1 MPEER
6 KLATVLVADIVGSTA
21 SVSSRNPE
29 VVRRT
34 LAEAFARIR
43 ASLLEHGGTVEKFIG
58 DSVVAIFGVP
68 VAHDDD
74 AERAVRGAFAILGI
88 IAEGNAT
95 ASYPLELRVGVNSG
109 EVVAGTEGGHELL
122 VTGTAV
128 NLAARLQQ
136 AAAPGEILVGPL
148 TRSLTERAIE
158 YAAPRTIDAKGL
170 GEIAASTALR
180 LGSAVP
186 EQRRGIA
193 GLRAPL
199 VGRDDEM
206 RVLVDTHRR
215 LQGDRRPYLVTVYG
229 AAGVGKSRLV
239 AEFVET
245 IGRTH
250 VRRGRCL
257 PYGQGITLW
266 PIQELLRADAGILP
280 ADSREVATQ
289 KLRASTL
296 GAFGGDATADAE
308 AVARRLGVLAGI
320 GSAAELLPDVA
331 SDTVNDEL
339 RLGLRRY
346 LERRAADHPL
356 NVIIDDI
363 HWAEPA
369 LLELIEH
376 LVDRSRAPILFLCL
390 ARPELLETRPGWG
403 GGRMN
408 AAALSLE
415 PLDEQESRRLIEELL
430 AMDGLPES
438 IRAEVV
444 ARSGGNPLYVEEFLR
459 MLIDEGRIEH
469 RDGRWVAT
477 GTGGELIVPPTLQG
491 IIAARLDRLGPAE
504 KRTLQIAAVI
514 GRVFWTGALAELG
527 ADGVDQALIEASG
540 RDLIIETDQGGP
552 GGGLAFRFSHILVRD
567 VAYASIPMGERA
579 GLHDRFGRWL
589 EAAAGERREEYSEI
603 VAHHAE
609 QAFVHALAVG
619 DPTAAALGPR
629 AFALLASAG
638 RKARQRTDPA
648 AARGFYE
655 RALTVA
661 AESDVPPGERF
672 DAEAFAAITADSLE
686 GTPET
691 AARLEDTL
699 ARARGHGPSEGL
711 ATLARIC
718 AQKTVGRDAER
729 AARLYAEARQVAEE
743 LGDTEVIAR
752 TMVSAHWLPFG
763 LGDLD
768 GQRKILEEA
777 WAFIERSDGVAA
789 VRVSA
794 LNWLAVNAVL
804 SRGDH
809 TEVLALCE
817 KAAALA
823 EASGSLFARM
833 AALGSLARTAAE
845 LRRTDEAVRHSRAG
859 LRLAEEVG
867 ERRWIARMNE
877 VLGWSLLAS
886 GDATAARAALE
897 AGIAVSDPVA
907 MRDVHPELCWRAT
920 LACLAQGDH
929 AAAAARASEAIATSE
944 PLDVHARA
952 QSAAALGAVHA
963 AAGEVDDARSAF
975 AEAQAILA
983 PTGFHGIRA
992 EIDQRYGEAL
1002 IALGR
1007 PAEARVQLE
1016 AAAAFWSDPAAA
1028 LRRAEIDAL
1037 IGQLGAVGQAG

>member
-74 AERAVRGAFAILGI
+74 AERAVRGAFAILGL

-95 ASYPLELRVGVNSG
+95 APYPLELRVGVNSG

-158 YAAPRTIDAKGL
+158 YATPRTIEAKGL
-170 GEIAASTALR
+170 GEIAASAAIQ
-180 LGSAVP
+180 LGSVRP
-186 EQRRGIA
+186 EQRRGVA

-215 LQGDRRPYLVTVYG
+215 LQRDGRPYLVTVFG

-245 IGRTH
+245 VGREH

-266 PIQELLRADAGILP
+266 PIQELLRSDAGILA
-280 ADSREVATQ
+280 ADAREVATQ
-289 KLRASTL
+289 KLRSATL
-296 GAFGGDATADAE
+296 AAFGGDASADAE
-308 AVARRLGVLAGI
+308 AVARRLAVLAGI
-320 GSAAELLPDVA
+320 GSAAELLPDIA
-331 SDTVNDEL
+331 SETVRDEL

-346 LERRAADHPL
+346 LERRAADRPL
-356 NVIIDDI
+356 TIIIDDI

-408 AAALSLE
+408 AAALPLE
-415 PLDEQESRRLIEELL
+415 PLGEQESRRLIEELL
-430 AMDGLPES
+430 DLDGLPES
-438 IRAEVV
+438 IRGAVV
-444 ARSGGNPLYVEEFLR
+444 TRSGGNPLYVEEFLR
-459 MLIDEGRIEH
+459 MLIDDRRIEH
-469 RDGRWVAT
+469 RGGRWVAT
-477 GTGGELIVPPTLQG
+477 GGEGELIVPPTLQG
-491 IIAARLDRLGPAE
+491 IIAARLDRLGPVE
-504 KRTLQIAAVI
+504 KRTLQVASVI
-514 GRVFWTGALAELG
+514 GRVFWTSALSAL
-527 ADGVDQALIEASG
+527 GVDGAEEALIQAAG
-540 RDLIIETDQGGP
+540 RDLVVEADQGGP
-552 GGGLAFRFSHILVRD
+552 GGGLTFRFSHILVRD
-567 VAYASIPMGERA
+567 VAYAGLPMGERA
-579 GLHDRFGRWL
+579 ALHDRFGRWL
-589 EAAAGERREEYSEI
+589 EDASGARHEEYSEI

-609 QAFVHALAVG
+609 QAFVHAIAVG
-619 DPTAAALGPR
+619 DPAAATLGPR
-629 AFALLASAG
+629 AFALLVEAG
-638 RKARQRTDPA
+638 KRAQQRADPA
-648 AARGFYE
+648 AARGFYR
-655 RALTVA
+655 RALTVGDETDIPA
-661 AESDVPPGERF
+661 ADRF
-672 DAEAFAAITADSLE
+672 EAEAFGALAADAME

-691 AARLEDTL
+691 ADRLESLLEQGREHGASECRAIL
-699 ARARGHGPSEGL
+699 AMR
-711 ATLARIC
+711 C
-718 AQKTVGRDAER
+718 ANQAVGQDAAR
-729 AARLYAEARQVAEE
+729 AARLFAEAREVAEAT
-743 LGDTEVIAR
+743 GEVDLIAQV
-752 TMVSAHWLPFG
+752 MVQAQWLPFG

-768 GQRKILEEA
+768 EQRRILEEA
-777 WAFIERSDGVAA
+777 WAFIERRGASPAM
-789 VRVSA
+789 RVIA
-794 LNWLAVNAVL
+794 LNWLAANAW
-804 SRGDH
+804 SRGDLG
-809 TEVLALCE
+809 EMLALHA
-817 KAAALA
+817 KGAALA
-823 EASGSLFARM
+823 EASGSLFAR
-833 AALGSLARTAAE
+833 LGSLSGSARAWVE
-845 LRRTDEAVRHSRAG
+845 LRRTTEAIEKSRAG
-859 LRLAEEVG
+859 LRLAEETG
-867 ERRWIARMNE
+867 HRRWIARSNE
-877 VLGWSLLAS
+877 VLGWSLLIS
-886 GDATAARAALE
+886 GDPKASRAAFE
-897 AGIAVSDPVA
+897 AGLAASDADA
-907 MRDVHPELCWRAT
+907 MRDVHPELCWRSA
-920 LACLAQGDH
+920 LACLADGDG
-929 AAAAARASEAIATSE
+929 AAAERRAREALATSE

-952 QSAAALGAVHA
+952 QSIATLGGVHA
-963 AAGEVDDARSAF
+963 AAGDLEATRAAF
-975 AEAQAILA
+975 DEAQAILA
-983 PTGFHGIRA
+983 PTGFHAVRA

-1028 LRRAEIDAL
+1028 LRRAEIESL
-1037 IGQLGAVGQAG
+1037 IGTVAAAP

>member
-43 ASLLEHGGTVEKFIG
+43 VSLVEHGGTVEKFIG

-74 AERAVRGAFAILGI
+74 AERAVRGAFAILGL

-158 YAAPRTIDAKGL
+158 YAPSRIIDAKGL
-170 GEIAASTALR
+170 GEIAASAALH
-180 LGSAVP
+180 LGSVVP
-186 EQRRGIA
+186 EQRRGVA

-215 LQGDRRPYLVTVYG
+215 LQGDRRPYLVTVFG
-229 AAGVGKSRLV
+229 GAGVGKSRLV
-239 AEFVET
+239 AEFVDT
-245 IGRTH
+245 VGRAH

-266 PIQELLRADAGILP
+266 PIQELLRADVGVLP
-280 ADSREVATQ
+280 DDSREAATQ
-289 KLRASTL
+289 KLRAATL
-296 GAFGGDATADAE
+296 GALRGDVTADAE
-308 AVARRLGVLAGI
+308 SVARRLGVLAGI

-331 SDTVNDEL
+331 ADTVNDEL
-339 RLGLRRY
+339 RFGLRRY

-356 NVIIDDI
+356 TVIIDDI

-390 ARPELLETRPGWG
+390 ARPELLDTRPGWG

-408 AAALSLE
+408 AAALPLE

-459 MLIDEGRIEH
+459 MLIDDGRIVH
-469 RDGRWVAT
+469 REGRWVAT
-477 GTGGELIVPPTLQG
+477 GAGGELIVPPTLQG
-491 IIAARLDRLGPAE
+491 IIAARLDRLGAAE
-504 KRTLQIAAVI
+504 KRTLQVAAVI

-527 ADGVDQALIEASG
+527 ATGAEQALIEAAR
-540 RDLIIETDQGGP
+540 RDLVIETDQAGP

-567 VAYASIPMGERA
+567 VAYASIPMAERA

-589 EAAAGERREEYSEI
+589 EHTAGERREEYSEI

-609 QAFVHALAVG
+609 QAFLHATAVG
-619 DPTAAALGPR
+619 DRAAADLGPR
-629 AFALLASAG
+629 AFALLANAG
-638 RKARQRTDPA
+638 KKARQRTDPA
-648 AARGFYE
+648 ASRAFYE
-655 RALTVA
+655 RALVVA
-661 AESDVPPGERF
+661 RDAEVPDAGRYE
-672 DAEAFAAITADSLE
+672 AEAFAALAADVLE
-686 GTPET
+686 GTPQT
-691 AARLEDTL
+691 ATRLEAIL
-699 ARARGHGPSEGL
+699 QLVRSYGPSEGL
-711 ATLARIC
+711 AMLGMA
-718 AQKTVGRDAER
+718 AAFKAVGTDAAG
-729 AARLYAEARQVAEE
+729 AALLYAESRRVAESI
-743 LGDTEVIAR
+743 GDPDLIAR
-752 TMVSAHWLPFG
+752 AMVGAQWLPYG
-763 LGDLD
+763 HGDLAAQ
-768 GQRKILEEA
+768 QRILEEA
-777 WAFIERSDGVAA
+777 WAYIEHEDRAA
-789 VRVSA
+789 ASRVPA
-794 LNWLAVNAVL
+794 LNWLAANAV
-804 SRGDH
+804 SRGAF
-809 TEVLALCE
+809 TEAIGLRAKAIELAD
-817 KAAALA
+817 
-823 EASGSLFARM
+823 ASGSLFTRLTMLSGSAR
-833 AALGSLARTAAE
+833 LLIE
-845 LRRTDEAVRHSRAG
+845 LRQTSEALRDARAG
-859 LRLAEEVG
+859 LVLAEEIG
-867 ERRWIARMNE
+867 NRRMIARSHE
-877 VLGWSLLAS
+877 VLGWCLLIGGGA
-886 GDATAARAALE
+886 AAARIELE
-897 AGIAVSDPVA
+897 AGLTASDPEA
-907 MRDVHPELCWRAT
+907 MRDVHPELCWRLA
-920 LACLAQGDH
+920 LACLACGDRPL
-929 AAAAARASEAIATSE
+929 AARRAAEAVASSE

-952 QSAAALGAVHA
+952 QSVATIGALHA
-963 AAGEVDDARSAF
+963 AAGEVAEARAAF
-975 AEAQAILA
+975 AEAQRILS
-983 PTGFHGIRA
+983 PTGFRSVRA
-992 EIDQRYGEAL
+992 EIDQRYGESL
-1002 IALGR
+1002 IALGL

-1028 LRRAEIDAL
+1028 LRRAEIDSLLRVA
-1037 IGQLGAVGQAG
+1037 AAR